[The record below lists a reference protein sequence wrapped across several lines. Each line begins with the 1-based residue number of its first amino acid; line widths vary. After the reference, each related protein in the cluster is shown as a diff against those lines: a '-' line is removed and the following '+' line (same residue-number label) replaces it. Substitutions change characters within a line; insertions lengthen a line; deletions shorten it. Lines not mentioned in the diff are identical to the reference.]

1 MSKIQT
7 IIYLLVFIIVL
18 FSMDMM
24 FGNPLRETFRGG
36 SGGGRLGGA
45 GLGVGI
51 GPRVGIDP
59 RLNNTIG
66 TGLSNAPLIT
76 SNIPL
81 WVLKR
86 QSDDEPL
93 NFSFPF

>member
-18 FSMDMM
+18 FSMDMI

-36 SGGGRLGGA
+36 TGGGRLGGA
-45 GLGVGI
+45 GLGVKSSIGAGI
-51 GPRVGIDP
+51 GPR
-59 RLNNTIG
+59 LNKIIG
-66 TGLSNAPLIT
+66 TGLPNAPLIT

-93 NFSFPF
+93 HFSFPF